1 MKKKKSKLLAEF
13 KTFITRGNVIDM
25 SVGIIIG
32 GAFTAIVNGLSNNIL
47 KPIINWFIS
56 LVTGKDSLSD
66 IYTYLDIAYD
76 VYGDIDLSQSIYID
90 WGAFINAIISFFLI
104 AVVLFS
110 IIKVINLLNETS
122 KKITDIK
129 NTIAYKQAH
138 NIKLT
143 KKEVKFLEAQKI
155 KEAEEKAKAEEEA
168 RKKAEEEAKLTR
180 SEALLTEIVELLKE
194 KK

>member
-1 MKKKKSKLLAEF
+1 MKKKTNKLLAEF
-13 KTFITRGNVIDM
+13 KAFITRGNVIDM

-56 LVTGKDSLSD
+56 LVTGKESLSD
-66 IYTYLDIAYD
+66 IYTYLDIVWD
-76 VYGDIDLSQSIYID
+76 DKGDIDLAKSIYID
-90 WGAFINAIISFFLI
+90 WGAFINAIISFFLT

-143 KKEVKFLEAQKI
+143 KKEVKFLEAEKI
-155 KEAEEKAKAEEEA
+155 KEAEAKAKEEEEA